1 MQASQKQFDF
11 RKMKELNLE
20 LANATGPRV
29 LTAPRA
35 VEHLK
40 AMSMYK
46 KMNVMDQAAFRE
58 ANLLFGDSKKFRWM
72 GSAPLSVWALTLDLY
87 PDLFQD
93 QKEFRKWLKE
103 NEYDAQAAPSRFMQS
118 GIRLAPGQTTT
129 TESRSLVLP

>member
-1 MQASQKQFDF
+1 MHASQKQFDF

-46 KMNVMDQAAFRE
+46 KMNVLDQAAFRE
-58 ANLLFGDSKKFRWM
+58 AVSLFGDSKNFRWI

-93 QKEFRKWLKE
+93 QKEFRKWLKQ
-103 NEYDAQAAPSRFMQS
+103 NEYDAPAVPSQFTQS
-118 GIRLAPGQTTT
+118 AIRVAPGQTTT
-129 TESRSLVLP
+129 TESKSLVLP